1 MRALIQRG
9 IWSAIHIIYSNKII
23 LLIKYLYKL
32 LERFSFFE
40 IIISNAVYNLL
51 YNVLAIYSPQMFGN
65 NFYVRQRM
73 SIFLLPR

>member
-32 LERFSFFE
+32 LERFGFFE

-51 YNVLAIYSPQMFGN
+51 YNVLAIYSPQMLEIISMLDRG
-65 NFYVRQRM
+65 
-73 SIFLLPR
+73 